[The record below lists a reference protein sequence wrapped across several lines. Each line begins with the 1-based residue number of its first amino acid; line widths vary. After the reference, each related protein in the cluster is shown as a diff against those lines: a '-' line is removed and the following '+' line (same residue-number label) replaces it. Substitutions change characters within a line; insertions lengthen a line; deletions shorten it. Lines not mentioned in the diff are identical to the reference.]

1 MMKNDVKKCH
11 VKNDKV
17 ERVLLYHFFKMMKI
31 LLKMCLLGRKIV
43 PELQNR
49 VTHYDVTNRVTNFSN
64 W

>member
-1 MMKNDVKKCH
+1 MKNDVKKCH

-31 LLKMCLLGRKIV
+31 LLNMCLLGRKIV

-49 VTHYDVTNRVTNFSN
+49 VTHYDVTN
-64 W
+64 

>member
-31 LLKMCLLGRKIV
+31 LLNMCLLGRKNSSRATK
-43 PELQNR
+43 PSDALWR
-49 VTHYDVTNRVTNFSN
+49 HKPSY
-64 W
+64 

>member
-31 LLKMCLLGRKIV
+31 LLNMCLLGRKNSSRATK
-43 PELQNR
+43 PSDAL
-49 VTHYDVTNRVTNFSN
+49 
-64 W
+64 